1 MKLKQRAVN
10 EILAANKEPSID
22 GIIVIDGRG
31 KIVTFDSA
39 AENLFGYSREE
50 ILGKSIGILMS
61 EEQAQA
67 HPGHLQKAAEDT
79 ERVELRQLHVEQTII
94 GKHKLGDSI
103 PLAITVSNDNS
114 TDSIRFIGV
123 LQDLRKHEEQLT
135 TVFQNFQATT
145 NQLNQRIE
153 FEGLLN
159 THGNL
164 LLSSTADDF
173 HTIMEGT
180 LEAIGRFL
188 SLDHCYIL
196 QLSEDLSKGYL
207 WAEWRRSASLMTPFP
222 ASFDIPN
229 SQIFLQAIG
238 SHDTITIKHGQGENN
253 EIVFHLAQQLSPNG
267 FHSAHITPIS
277 NDKGGIMGVI
287 GFSILDPSHP
297 SPEAQVPLLSLAT
310 PLIINAWERHQLIIQ
325 SRKAEKKIQEKNKL
339 LADKA
344 SFSQELLR
352 ASNILYSS
360 SRQNID
366 QKVKEVLSQAAI
378 ISDHQK
384 ALIYFEQDNIHQLK
398 SFIQQHFDNIQLQH
412 PLLIAWVQSK
422 LKEQGI
428 VQLSNRDDLNF
439 SQAEKLELEQ
449 HDIHALTAIGLSKSG
464 NSMGGIIFYSS
475 SPVLNS
481 NDESLRFLQ
490 LTGQNL
496 AAAIQHHSIQFDLE
510 LSEQNLSNA
519 NRMLSQQALHDALT
533 GLANRRAFD
542 NGIEQEFDRA
552 TRHGTNL
559 TLLICD
565 IDHFKYYNDH
575 FGHPQGDVCL
585 RQVAQVLQRT
595 FNRAG
600 EICTRYGGEEFA
612 IILPSIDHNEAEF
625 QAQRLLDNLNRCK
638 IQHAPE
644 SPLAFVSLSI
654 GIAQLT
660 PSDTYKHPID
670 LINDADKAL
679 YQAKKNGRNQLAWAL
694 KAE

>member
-1 MKLKQRAVN
+1 MKLMQRAVN
-10 EILAANKEPSID
+10 EILAANQEPSID
-22 GIIVIDGRG
+22 GIIVIDGKG
-31 KIVTFDSA
+31 KILTFDTA
-39 AENLFGYSREE
+39 AQNLFGYSREE
-50 ILGKSIGILMS
+50 VVGQPIDILMS
-61 EEQAQA
+61 HEQAQA
-67 HPGHLQKAAEDT
+67 HPEYLNNATKDIGRLEA
-79 ERVELRQLHVEQTII
+79 RQLHVEQTII

-103 PLAITVSNDNS
+103 PLAITVSNDSS
-114 TDSIRFIGV
+114 TDSVRFIGV

-145 NQLNQRIE
+145 DQLNQRIE

-180 LEAIGRFL
+180 LEAIGLFL

-207 WAEWRRSASLMTPFP
+207 WAEWRRSASLMAPFP

-229 SQIFLQAIG
+229 SQIFLQALG
-238 SHDTITIKHGQGENN
+238 THDTITIEHGQGENN
-253 EIVFHLAQQLSPNG
+253 EVLFHLAQQLSPNG

-277 NDKGGIMGVI
+277 NDKDGIMGII
-287 GFSILDPSHP
+287 GFSVLDPSHP
-297 SPEAQVPLLSLAT
+297 RPEAQLPLLSLAT

-325 SRKAEKKIQEKNKL
+325 SRKAEKRIQEKNKL
-339 LADKA
+339 LADRA

-352 ASNILYSS
+352 ASNLLYSN
-360 SRQNID
+360 SRQDI
-366 QKVKEVLSQAAI
+366 QKIVQEVLSQAAI
-378 ISDHQK
+378 ISGHQK
-384 ALIYFEQDNIHQLK
+384 AFIYFEQENIHQLK
-398 SFIQQHFDNIQLQH
+398 SFIQQYFDSSQLQQPQLISWVQNKLAEQDIIQLSD
-412 PLLIAWVQSK
+412 V
-422 LKEQGI
+422 
-428 VQLSNRDDLNF
+428 NDLNF
-439 SQAEKLELEQ
+439 SHNEMFELEQ
-449 HDIHALTAIGLSKSG
+449 HNIHAFTAIKLVKGG
-464 NSMGGIIFYSS
+464 HSMGGIIFYNS
-475 SPVLNS
+475 SPVLDA

-496 AAAIQHHSIQFDLE
+496 TAAIQHHSVQFDLE

-533 GLANRRAFD
+533 GLSNRRAFD

-559 TLLICD
+559 TLFICD

-575 FGHPQGDVCL
+575 FGHPQGDECL

-612 IILPSIDHNEAEF
+612 IILPSIDHSEAEF
-625 QAQRLLDNLNRCK
+625 QAQRLLDNLERCK

-644 SPLAFVSLSI
+644 SPLEFVTLSI
-654 GIAQLT
+654 GIAQL
-660 PSDTYKHPID
+660 SAEHTYKNIFD
-670 LINDADKAL
+670 LIDDADKAL